1 MELLLLYFWLKIN
14 SIIHT
19 LIGISVLSTVG
30 MGILALMTIFTK
42 ADNLPESEDY
52 IWAAKVQKKLN
63 KWVYLP
69 IICTFLSVMLPNKTD
84 IAILVGA
91 SVAIDVAKSP
101 EGTKVGQLLRAK
113 ANELL
118 DDAIK
123 DLKKEEKKEEK

>member
-91 SVAIDVAKSP
+91 
-101 EGTKVGQLLRAK
+101 
-113 ANELL
+113 
-118 DDAIK
+118 
-123 DLKKEEKKEEK
+123 